1 MKEKKVVPL
10 DLLEKVT
17 YALNRFID
25 EEENWEHEKGDR
37 WDEGVAAVDAI
48 EQLEI
53 QELIKKGSV
62 PVVDGVVLPR
72 ELLCRTIGVLENYVE
87 EDELAD
93 GYGGG
98 TENLNF
104 RPAKKL
110 LAKLKKIEDAALRE
124 ITELKG
130 KA

>member
-37 WDEGVAAVDAI
+37 WHEGIAAIDAI
-48 EQLEI
+48 EQFEI
-53 QELIKKGSV
+53 QELIKKGPV

-98 TENLNF
+98 TENRIF

-110 LAKLKKIEDAALRE
+110 LAKLKKIEAAALRE